1 MTENATPRHP
11 VTAPAVEQQIH
22 LPLKHAL
29 LISARGIR
37 NRIGR
42 TFISMAAI
50 LLGITFFISIVSSNR
65 LTDIIAEQGIHA
77 ADSEEEAAASA
88 AVAVAADPEERRQ
101 QQIWLIAVALL
112 VAGIGITNAML
123 MSVTER
129 FREIGTMKCL
139 GALDSFIVEILLFE
153 TSFLG
158 LIGSA
163 IGCLVGTV
171 LAVVSVGVRYGFAS
185 VGLALGES
193 WAGLLK
199 WYVVALVM
207 GLVLSILAAIY
218 PAIRAARMMP
228 AEAMRTD
235 V

>member
-1 MTENATPRHP
+1 MTENAPTHHP
-11 VTAPAVEQQIH
+11 PTRPAVERQIR

-29 LISARGIR
+29 LISARSVR

-50 LLGITFFISIVSSNR
+50 LLGITFFISIVSSNQ
-65 LTDIIAEQGIHA
+65 LSEIITTQRIHA
-77 ADSEEEAAASA
+77 AGQSDDTAPV
-88 AVAVAADPEERRQ
+88 AVAAADPEERRQ
-101 QQIWLIAVALL
+101 QQIWLISIALL

-153 TSFLG
+153 TAFLG

-163 IGCLVGTV
+163 LGCVLGTV
-171 LAVVSVGVRYGFAS
+171 FSVVSVGARYGFAA
-185 VGLALGES
+185 VGAALGQS
-193 WAGLLK
+193 WTGLLK
-199 WYVVALVM
+199 WFVVALVM

-218 PAIRAARMMP
+218 PAIRAARMVP
-228 AEAMRTD
+228 ADAMRTD

>member
-1 MTENATPRHP
+1 MAENATSRASSD
-11 VTAPAVEQQIH
+11 APAVEQQIQ

-29 LISARGIR
+29 LISARSIR

-50 LLGITFFISIVSSNR
+50 LLGITFFISIISSNR
-65 LTDIIAEQGIHA
+65 LTDIIAAQRIHA
-77 ADSEEEAAASA
+77 ADSEEEAASV
-88 AVAVAADPEERRQ
+88 AVAAAADPEERRQ

-153 TSFLG
+153 TAFLG
-158 LIGSA
+158 LIGSGV
-163 IGCLVGTV
+163 GCLLGTV
-171 LAVVSVGVRYGFAS
+171 LSVVSVGVRYGFAS
-185 VGLALGES
+185 VGPALAEG

>member
-1 MTENATPRHP
+1 MTEKAETLDPSPRS
-11 VTAPAVEQQIH
+11 AVEQQIR
-22 LPLKHAL
+22 LPLRHAL
-29 LISARGIR
+29 LISARSIR
-37 NRIGR
+37 NRVGR

-50 LLGITFFISIVSSNR
+50 LLGISFFISIVSSNQLADVITTR
-65 LTDIIAEQGIHA
+65 GIIT
-77 ADSEEEAAASA
+77 ADQSEDGAS
-88 AVAVAADPEERRQ
+88 VAVAAVDPEERRQ
-101 QQIWLIAVALL
+101 QQIWLISIALL

-153 TSFLG
+153 TAFLG

-163 IGCLVGTV
+163 VGCLLGVV
-171 LAVVSVGVRYGFAS
+171 FSIVSVSVGYGFAAA
-185 VGLALGES
+185 GDALGQS
-193 WAGLLK
+193 WGVLLK
-199 WYVVALVM
+199 WCVVALVV

-218 PAIRAARMMP
+218 PAIRAARMVP
-228 AEAMRTD
+228 ADAMRTD

>member
-1 MTENATPRHP
+1 MTENATSRGPSS
-11 VTAPAVEQQIH
+11 VPAVEQQIQ

-29 LISARGIR
+29 LISARSIR

-50 LLGITFFISIVSSNR
+50 LLGITFFISIISSNR
-65 LTDIIAEQGIHA
+65 LTDIIAAQGVQA
-77 ADSEEEAAASA
+77 ADSEEDAAPV
-88 AVAVAADPEERRQ
+88 AVAAADPEERRQ

-153 TSFLG
+153 TAFLG
-158 LIGSA
+158 LIGSG

-171 LAVVSVGVRYGFAS
+171 LSVVSVGVRFGFPS
-185 VGLALGES
+185 VGAALAEG

-199 WYVVALVM
+199 WYVIALVM

-228 AEAMRTD
+228 ADAMRTD